1 MQNPLYLIITK
12 INGRIEESNGINIW
26 SQFQLIKA
34 KIHERSIKNYAT
46 KSKMLSDHLLITE
59 TIKMKKNMKTKFNS
73 VVNLP
78 LKNI

>member
-1 MQNPLYLIITK
+1 
-12 INGRIEESNGINIW
+12 
-26 SQFQLIKA
+26 
-34 KIHERSIKNYAT
+34 
-46 KSKMLSDHLLITE
+46 MLSDHLLITE